1 MRLTRRTWLLAII
14 PVAIAAGCS
23 KPKRARVSKS
33 PKNGPKSS
41 PKSAP
46 SGLAGLPAGPG
57 SLRNRPKGP
66 QGFGN
71 MMAKEWAKDLGD
83 KSADKRLRAATE
95 LANMGPAAA
104 SALPALEQAAKDKN
118 PQVSAAAKRAIAAV
132 RSK

>member
-1 MRLTRRTWLLAII
+1 MHFTRRAWLATII

-23 KPKRARVSKS
+23 KPKRARVSK
-33 PKNGPKSS
+33 GPKQS

-46 SGLAGLPAGPG
+46 SGLSGLPSGPG

-83 KSADKRLRAATE
+83 KSAEKRLRAATE
-95 LANMGPAAA
+95 LANMGPGAA

-118 PQVSAAAKRAIAAV
+118 PQVSAAAKQAIAAI
-132 RSK
+132 RRK